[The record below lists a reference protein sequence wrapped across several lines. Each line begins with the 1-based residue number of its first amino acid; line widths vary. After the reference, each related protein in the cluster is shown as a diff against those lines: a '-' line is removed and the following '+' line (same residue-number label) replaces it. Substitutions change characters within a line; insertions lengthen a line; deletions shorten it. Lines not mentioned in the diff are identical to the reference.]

1 MKFKDLIKADWPE
14 KRNASS
20 YDSDSEW
27 CDGYDACLAAIEPI
41 KELEVGVDVARLRY
55 ILLDR
60 NPMGIKIHESV
71 EETIEALAAN
81 LDKILVVE
89 KGK

>member
-1 MKFKDLIKADWPE
+1 MTLKRPE
-14 KRNASS
+14 KNTGM
-20 YDSDSEW
+20 DE
-27 CDGYDACLAAIEPI
+27 EM
-41 KELEVGVDVARLRY
+41 EVGVDVARLRY

-89 KGK
+89 KGKID